1 MIRYLNVIKLLTYI
15 YPIRKFYHQRIC
27 SRFYNYH
34 VLEIIKKVNSEY
46 KICSYFDLIYVFKQP
61 PFRGLINTLFQPNN
75 FYLSPK
81 DIAIAINI
89 SISGFC
95 NPKHTN
101 NEKIIDFSFHLASEI
116 KERVKLDTLLNS
128 ELDKIKKD
136 INLLVEN
143 FERNEII
150 KILSNKK
157 KMFEEYFK
165 TFADERFNDEIT
177 IWHQN
182 QENSFIEWQKEDS
195 ITVKINFN
203 KIREGFFLKG
213 FDYSSKK
220 HGSLWV
226 ATNIK
231 GYEYFNGKQDKAEI
245 VWLK

>member
-1 MIRYLNVIKLLTYI
+1 MIKYLNLLKLLTYA
-15 YPIRKFYHQRIC
+15 YPVRKFYHQIIR

-34 VLEIIKKVNSEY
+34 VLEIIKKTNSKY

-75 FYLSPK
+75 FYFSPK

-95 NPKHTN
+95 NQKTTN
-101 NEKIIDFSFHLASEI
+101 NEDIIDFSYHIASEI
-116 KERVKLDTLLNS
+116 KERVKLDNILNA
-128 ELDKIKKD
+128 ELEKLKKD
-136 INLLVEN
+136 IDLIKDD
-143 FERNEII
+143 FSRSEIN
-150 KILSNKK
+150 KILSNKN
-157 KMFEEYFK
+157 KMFEDYFK
-165 TFADERFNDEIT
+165 TFEDERFDDEIT

-182 QENSFIEWQKEDS
+182 QENSFLEWQRDDS
-195 ITVKINFN
+195 ITIKINFN

-220 HGSLWV
+220 YGSLWV

-231 GYEYFNGKQDKAEI
+231 GYEYFNGEQDKAEI